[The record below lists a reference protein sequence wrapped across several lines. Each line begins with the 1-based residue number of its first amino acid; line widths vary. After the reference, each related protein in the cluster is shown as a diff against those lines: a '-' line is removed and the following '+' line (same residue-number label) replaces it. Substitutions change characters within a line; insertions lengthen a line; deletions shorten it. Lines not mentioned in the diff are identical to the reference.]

1 MRKLLN
7 ILSKVLDIKAENIV
21 DSIGPDNTET
31 WDSFNGLLLATEL
44 EKEFEVKFTMEDIV
58 SIKNVGDI
66 KKKLIKYGI
75 KL

>member
-1 MRKLLN
+1 MHKLLK
-7 ILSKVLDIKAENIV
+7 ILSRVLDIKAEDIT
-21 DSIGPDNTET
+21 DGIGPDNTES

-66 KKKLIKYGI
+66 KKKLIKYRV

>member
-1 MRKLLN
+1 MNKLLN
-7 ILSKVLDIKAENIV
+7 ILSRVLDLKIENIT
-21 DSIGPDNTET
+21 DSIGPNNTES